1 MEWEQGGCPWKS
13 QIKKLSRDL
22 ICHLILYVLKEKN
35 KKEKATVDGW
45 KNSFIL
51 NFQNPGDW

>member
-22 ICHLILYVLKEKN
+22 ICHLILYVLKEK
-35 KKEKATVDGW
+35 KKKREGHSGW
-45 KNSFIL
+45 LKKF
-51 NFQNPGDW
+51 FHFEFPKPW